1 MKAIEVEVIGI
12 EPPCPRCKKAM
23 ENAINAAARF
33 YEETGMITN
42 VNKLNISSKE
52 VIEKYGLI
60 MSPAIAVNG
69 VVKIMGKVPDV
80 GVIKRIL
87 SQEVEAD

>member
-1 MKAIEVEVIGI
+1 MKTLEVEVIGV

-23 ENAINAAARF
+23 ENAMNAVSRL
-33 YEETGMITN
+33 YEETGAIAN

-52 VIEKYGLI
+52 VAERYGVI

-87 SQEVEAD
+87 SRELEAD